1 MHNFNQNALF
11 LFSNKSSEYLY
22 YILVLAFA
30 AHVYGEIQQW
40 ASLVSKMILK
50 YCFLFKE
57 TKASLRN
64 LWFRLEKENI

>member
-30 AHVYGEIQQW
+30 AHVYGESS
-40 ASLVSKMILK
+40 AMSKPRFQNDLEIL
-50 YCFLFKE
+50 FPLQ
-57 TKASLRN
+57 RN
-64 LWFRLEKENI
+64 